1 MHSPWVDISKPAVG
15 MALITLRFHFLSIAK
30 VSGVG
35 KFDFDSGTL
44 ALSGLSAVYLCQK
57 VFYFPVLA
65 LVFVHQVLAS

>member
-1 MHSPWVDISKPAVG
+1 

-44 ALSGLSAVYLCQK
+44 ALSGLSAGLPLSEGFLFSSFGFGFCSPGIGIMNSLHK
-57 VFYFPVLA
+57 GS
-65 LVFVHQVLAS
+65 ASSSG